1 MATIDNVIRNRLF
14 PWADTREA
22 DWEVLYAEHLP
33 QIYNFFRYR
42 VRNLADAEDLT
53 SETFERAWRARER
66 YRRDRGAFGGWL
78 FTIAR
83 NLAVDHYRGRRE
95 TVSLE
100 AAADLPGGSTPEE
113 LSVRRSDRERL
124 ARLLEG
130 LPDREREL
138 IALKFG
144 SELTNRDIARIVG
157 LTQSNVGTILHR
169 TIQELRQEWSREEKR
184 HER

>member
-1 MATIDNVIRNRLF
+1 VATIDNVIRSRFF
-14 PWADTREA
+14 PGSDTREA
-22 DWEVLYAEHLP
+22 DWDALYAEHLP

-42 VRNLADAEDLT
+42 VRNRADAEDLT
-53 SETFERAWRARER
+53 SVTFERAWRARDR
-66 YRRDRGAFGGWL
+66 YRRDRGAFGAWL

-83 NLAVDHYRGRRE
+83 NLAVDHYRGRRDM
-95 TVSLE
+95 VSLE

-113 LSVRRSDRERL
+113 LSVLRSNQERL
-124 ARLLEG
+124 ARLLES

-138 IALKFG
+138 IAMKFG
-144 SELTNRDIARIVG
+144 AELTNRDIARVVG

-169 TIQELRQEWSREEKR
+169 TIQELRKEWSREEKR